1 MAQLAGRT
9 RSIGAERMA
18 LDAPASLARRGLFS
32 ARTGVGLDE
41 QPRPAPEP
49 RGAPQSR
56 PQLGRA
62 TGTGL
67 GFGASQCVL
76 ENLGVRSDAR
86 PAAGTTPEF
95 PQLQQCT
102 ASPASL
108 PPRLAPRRASRRPA
122 APPRSTLG
130 ARRDGSAASPAWSRR
145 LLDAGHPE
153 GPASAS
159 SLGRSVASGAG
170 AAARRVPDAAAVL
183 RALRRVRQ
191 SLPAS

>member
-62 TGTGL
+62 TGTEL

-130 ARRDGSAASPAWSRR
+130 ARRDGSAAPALRGLVDYEMQATPRVPRPPVPSGALSPAER
-145 LLDAGHPE
+145 
-153 GPASAS
+153 
-159 SLGRSVASGAG
+159 GRQRDGC
-170 AAARRVPDAAAVL
+170 PTP
-183 RALRRVRQ
+183 
-191 SLPAS
+191 LPCCAHCVE